1 MRDKERMSGRYEEEE
16 STHSRSRQARQR
28 ARKKKKKKMI
38 VLVIIEV
45 LALLV
50 IAAGAFAYFYVQNQY
65 DKIETVAFQKHEVA
79 TNPDL
84 PSSVVETSKGYRT
97 IMFYGVDARNNS
109 DLTKNANSDS
119 VIICSINNDTKE
131 IKLVSVL
138 RDTMVQTTDG
148 KYHKL
153 TDVYAAY
160 GVQEALETI
169 NRNFDLNITE
179 YVTVNWYAVAET
191 IDLMGGLDIEIT
203 DKEAAAINQFL
214 WETSKSTGIAS
225 SNVDV
230 YEGVHHLD
238 GIQSTTYARVRN
250 VGHHDITRAE
260 RQRKVIS
267 LMLEKAKQSSI
278 GTLNDICNTVFPNI
292 STNLT
297 LSDILSLA
305 SDVSSYKIADQ
316 GLFPY
321 KYWDQSGGYYYVYC
335 NTLTENVDQ
344 LHTFLFGNEEYTPSS
359 TVQTISE
366 YILDYRSEHE

>member
-1 MRDKERMSGRYEEEE
+1 M
-16 STHSRSRQARQR
+16 
-28 ARKKKKKKMI
+28 
-38 VLVIIEV
+38 
-45 LALLV
+45 
-50 IAAGAFAYFYVQNQY
+50 
-65 DKIETVAFQKHEVA
+65 
-79 TNPDL
+79 L
-84 PSSVVETSKGYRT
+84 P
-97 IMFYGVDARNNS
+97 
-109 DLTKNANSDS
+109 
-119 VIICSINNDTKE
+119 
-131 IKLVSVL
+131 
-138 RDTMVQTTDG
+138 
-148 KYHKL
+148 
-153 TDVYAAY
+153 Y

-305 SDVSSYKIADQ
+305 SDVASYKIADQ

-321 KYWDQSGGYYYVYC
+321 KYWDQSGGHYYVYC

-344 LHTFLFGNEEYTPSS
+344 LHTFLFGNEDYTPSS
-359 TVQTISE
+359 TVQTISD

>member
-65 DKIETVAFQKHEVA
+65 DKIETVAFQKHDVA

-131 IKLVSVL
+131 IKLVSIL

-321 KYWDQSGGYYYVYC
+321 KYLS
-335 NTLTENVDQ
+335 LI
-344 LHTFLFGNEEYTPSS
+344 H
-359 TVQTISE
+359 I
-366 YILDYRSEHE
+366 

>member
-1 MRDKERMSGRYEEEE
+1 MRDNERRDRRYEEEE
-16 STHSRSRQARQR
+16 PMHSRSRQARQK
-28 ARKKKKKKMI
+28 ARKKKKRKMI

-45 LALLV
+45 LVLLV
-50 IAAGAFAYFYVQNQY
+50 IAACAFAYFYVQGQY
-65 DKIETVAFQKHEVA
+65 DKIETVAFKKHEVA

-84 PSSVVETSKGYRT
+84 PSSVVESSKGYRT

-109 DLTKNANSDS
+109 DLTKDANSDS
-119 VIICSINNDTKE
+119 AIICSINNDTKE

-191 IDLMGGLDIEIT
+191 IDLMGGLDIDISE
-203 DKEAAAINQFL
+203 KEAAAINQFL

-225 SNVDV
+225 DNVDV
-230 YEGVHHLD
+230 YEGVHHLN
-238 GIQSTTYARVRN
+238 GIQCTTYARVRN

-267 LMLEKAKQSSI
+267 LMLDKAKQSSI
-278 GTLNDICNTVFPNI
+278 STLNDICNSVFPNI
-292 STNLT
+292 STNLSLT
-297 LSDILSLA
+297 EILSLA
-305 SDVSSYKIADQ
+305 ADVGSYEIADQ

-321 KYWDQSGGYYYVYC
+321 KYWDQSGGHYYVYC
-335 NTLTENVDQ
+335 NTLTDNVDQ
-344 LHTFLFGNEEYTPSS
+344 LHTFLFGNEEYTPSA
-359 TVQTISE
+359 TVKSISD
-366 YILDYRSEHE
+366 YILEYHADNP

>member
-65 DKIETVAFQKHEVA
+65 DKIETVAFQKHDVA

-131 IKLVSVL
+131 IKLVSIL

-305 SDVSSYKIADQ
+305 SDVASYKIADQ

-321 KYWDQSGGYYYVYC
+321 KYWDQSGGHYYVYC

-366 YILDYRSEHE
+366 YILDYRSEHQ

>member
-109 DLTKNANSDS
+109 ALTKNAHSDS
-119 VIICSINNDTKE
+119 VIICRINNDTKE

-153 TDVYAAY
+153 TDV
-160 GVQEALETI
+160 
-169 NRNFDLNITE
+169 
-179 YVTVNWYAVAET
+179 
-191 IDLMGGLDIEIT
+191 
-203 DKEAAAINQFL
+203 
-214 WETSKSTGIAS
+214 
-225 SNVDV
+225 
-230 YEGVHHLD
+230 
-238 GIQSTTYARVRN
+238 
-250 VGHHDITRAE
+250 
-260 RQRKVIS
+260 
-267 LMLEKAKQSSI
+267 
-278 GTLNDICNTVFPNI
+278 
-292 STNLT
+292 
-297 LSDILSLA
+297 
-305 SDVSSYKIADQ
+305 
-316 GLFPY
+316 
-321 KYWDQSGGYYYVYC
+321 
-335 NTLTENVDQ
+335 
-344 LHTFLFGNEEYTPSS
+344 
-359 TVQTISE
+359 
-366 YILDYRSEHE
+366 